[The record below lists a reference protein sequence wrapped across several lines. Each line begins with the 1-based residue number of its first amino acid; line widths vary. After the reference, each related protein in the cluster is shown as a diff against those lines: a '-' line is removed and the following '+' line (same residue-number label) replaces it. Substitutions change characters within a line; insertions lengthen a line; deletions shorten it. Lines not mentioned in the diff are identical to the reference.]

1 MVEQNNARREFIK
14 RVAMGAALSA
24 PALAYAT
31 EEGRD
36 GAAQNRTAKSTV
48 LFNVVD
54 FGAVGDGKALCT
66 AGIQKTV
73 DACAQAGGGRV
84 VFPAGRFL
92 TGPIFLKT
100 NVHVEV
106 PAGTVLLGSTDFE
119 KVPSIAGRW
128 EGIDRT
134 VYASMFTGHDLENIS
149 ITGRGIIDGRGDA
162 WWKAFSIVAEMRRK
176 LGLIEREPEN
186 PAGSPLKWARPRM
199 INLYRCKNVLISGLT
214 VLNSPSWNIHPVL
227 CDNIVIDQVTIHS
240 PADSRNTDGIDPD
253 SCRNMRI
260 SNCYISV
267 GDDCIT
273 LKSGYKFQK
282 NGKNIPSENIV
293 VTNCVFARGHGAVGI
308 GSETAGGVRDVTVSN
323 CVCEGTDRGL
333 RFKTARSRGNVVEN
347 FRVVNFVMR
356 GVGDAISVTMLYNAS
371 DPRTPQ
377 PVDEGTPIFRNIHLS
392 NITATDV
399 GRAALIEGLP
409 EMPVQGLTVSNF
421 VVNGAGSGITCSN
434 VTGMIFDNIQINAA
448 KGSALE
454 VADVHGLEIHRFAD
468 RNPQKDQPSIRL
480 ERVSDGLIQSCT
492 AGENTGTFLEIKG
505 PEVRDISLITN
516 RLTRA
521 AKEVTFVGG
530 ASESAIVRR
539 L

>member
-1 MVEQNNARREFIK
+1 MIEQINGRREFIK
-14 RVAMGAALSA
+14 QFAVGAALSG
-24 PALAYAT
+24 PALAYA
-31 EEGRD
+31 EEGSD
-36 GAAQNRTAKSTV
+36 AAVQIQPAKSTL
-48 LFNVVD
+48 LFNVAD
-54 FGAVGDGKALCT
+54 FGAVGDGKTLCT
-66 AGIQKTV
+66 TGIQKAV

-84 VFPAGRFL
+84 AFPAGRFL

-100 NVHVEV
+100 NVHVEI
-106 PAGTVLLGSTDFE
+106 PSGTVLLGSTDLE

-149 ITGRGIIDGRGDA
+149 ITGRGIIDGQGDA
-162 WWKAFSIVAEMRRK
+162 WWKAFRVVTEMRRK
-176 LGLIEREPEN
+176 LGLTEREPEN
-186 PAGSPLKWARPRM
+186 PPGSPLKWGRPRM

-240 PADSRNTDGIDPD
+240 PEDAPNTDGIDPD

-273 LKSGYKFQK
+273 LKSGYRFQK
-282 NGKNIPSENIV
+282 TGKNIPSENIV
-293 VTNCVFARGHGAVGI
+293 VTNCVFASGHGGVGI
-308 GSETAGGVRDVTVSN
+308 GSETSGGVRDVTVSN

-347 FRVVNFVMR
+347 FRAVNFVMR
-356 GVGDAISVTMLYNAS
+356 GVGDAISITMLYNAS

-377 PVDEGTPIFRNIHLS
+377 PVDEGTPIFRNFHLS

-399 GRAALIEGLP
+399 KRAALIEGLP
-409 EMPVQGLTVSNF
+409 EMPIRGLSIDNF
-421 VVNGAGSGITCSN
+421 VVNGAGTGISCSN
-434 VTGMIFDNIQINAA
+434 VTGMIFDNLQINAA
-448 KGSALE
+448 KGPALI
-454 VADVHGLEIHRFAD
+454 VADVHDLEIHRFTD
-468 RNPQKDQPSIRL
+468 RNPLKDQPSLRL

-492 AGENTGTFLEIKG
+492 AGENTGTFLEVKG
-505 PEVRDISLITN
+505 AEVRDISLITN

-521 AKEVTFVGG
+521 AKEVAFLGG
-530 ASESAIVRR
+530 ASESAIVKK